1 METLKYAIIP
11 MFWAVS
17 VIAVG
22 VLLLSWLIKKARGKD
37 TKKTKRKLAVAAGCV
52 LVLFIVIATYTPH
65 GEKEETPSEPVV
77 EAESKEPEQPKALPF
92 LDDFTEYGYSAEQI
106 EEIRAILTNVGIAE
120 IADME
125 IQDNS
130 IADIQTVQG
139 IAFKDTSFGGGGKEV
154 QVQFNIEKGELYL
167 VAIYCPSYMTEN
179 QVPYLSGLEDRR
191 SDLYYDIEGGYL
203 KKIDWENKAVVDYSE
218 AE

>member
-1 METLKYAIIP
+1 METIKYAIIP
-11 MFWAVS
+11 IFWAVS
-17 VIAVG
+17 LIAVG
-22 VLLLSWLIKKARGKD
+22 ILLLSLLIKKVRGKD

-52 LVLFIVIATYTPH
+52 LVSFIVIGTYTPF
-65 GEKEETPSEPVV
+65 GESEETPDEAVV
-77 EAESKEPEQPKALPF
+77 EETELPKVLPF
-92 LDDFTEYGYSAEQI
+92 LDDFTEYGYSSEQI
-106 EEIRAILTNVGIAE
+106 EEIRAILTNVGITE
-120 IADME
+120 IADVE

-154 QVQFNIEKGELYL
+154 QVQFNVEKGKLYL
-167 VAIYCPSYMTEN
+167 VAIYCPSFMTEN
-179 QVPYLSGLEDRR
+179 QVPYLSGLDDRR
-191 SDLYYDIEGGYL
+191 ADLYYDIEGGYL